1 MAKKSYE
8 VKVNIP
14 DFYNDPLYQQSQGV
28 LFPFGTNMLSGN
40 LPDYY
45 KPIGETGGTEFN
57 NMLAL
62 MNRDTTTAVNENM
75 TRRNISRGGLGAN
88 IIAKAVADN
97 STKLRWEDY
106 SRALTGKQN
115 LLNLGLNT
123 VSNVGSNALNY
134 MGQKNNFNMS
144 AAGLQFDAS
153 KFNSQIQQ
161 QQEAQKNAMWSQ
173 ILSSVIGGASNLYGM
188 GQLTKAL
195 GSANQIGST
204 ASTGLN
210 SSLGLSGIKGIDYSE
225 LMNLFN

>member
-161 QQEAQKNAMWSQ
+161 QQEMYLLDTLLVTLQHPQMQMSQ
-173 ILSSVIGGASNLYGM
+173 GQTILLLGM
-188 GQLTKAL
+188 GQ
-195 GSANQIGST
+195 
-204 ASTGLN
+204 
-210 SSLGLSGIKGIDYSE
+210 DRE
-225 LMNLFN
+225 LPHN